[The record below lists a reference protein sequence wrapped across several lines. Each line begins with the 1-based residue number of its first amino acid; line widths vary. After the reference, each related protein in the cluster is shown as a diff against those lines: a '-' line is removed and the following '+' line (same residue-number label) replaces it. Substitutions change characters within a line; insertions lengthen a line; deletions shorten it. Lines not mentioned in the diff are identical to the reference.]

1 MSSVSAFMSAINPL
15 YSASGFVVGALVGFT
30 GVGGGSLMTP
40 LLVLVFGIAPATAVG
55 TDLLYAAIT
64 KANGTLIHALNGSV
78 DWKITRLLA
87 YGSVPAT
94 IAVLTALSYVGNSNA
109 HQANGLIS
117 SALGVA
123 LLLTSASIFCRKW
136 FINFAV
142 RQTDNLTSRQI
153 DLLTILLGV
162 FVGVLVSIS
171 SVGAGAIGMTVL
183 LSLYPRLPT
192 VKLVGSDI
200 AHAVP
205 LTFVA
210 GCGHWLMGG
219 VNWTLL
225 LSLLIGSLPGIALG
239 SWVAARVPDQ
249 YLRPAL
255 ATMMALVGI
264 KLTL

>member
-1 MSSVSAFMSAINPL
+1 
-15 YSASGFVVGALVGFT
+15 
-30 GVGGGSLMTP
+30 
-40 LLVLVFGIAPATAVG
+40 
-55 TDLLYAAIT
+55 
-64 KANGTLIHALNGSV
+64 
-78 DWKITRLLA
+78 
-87 YGSVPAT
+87 
-94 IAVLTALSYVGNSNA
+94 
-109 HQANGLIS
+109 
-117 SALGVA
+117 
-123 LLLTSASIFCRKW
+123 
-136 FINFAV
+136 
-142 RQTDNLTSRQI
+142 
-153 DLLTILLGV
+153 
-162 FVGVLVSIS
+162 
-171 SVGAGAIGMTVL
+171 
-183 LSLYPRLPT
+183 

-249 YLRPAL
+249 YLRPVL